1 MDQWSLGSKH
11 LAICKKNSKTF
22 LKVVQAIA
30 LTGHLLYI
38 YLPNT
43 EYEIEPDDNKG
54 WSLH

>member
-43 EYEIEPDDNKG
+43 EYEIEPDDDKG
-54 WSLH
+54 WSLQ